1 MASQYN
7 KRDRSPEKREAAL
20 AGVQFPVWNSTYSIT
35 TMPTLAEPAMLNTWI
50 RAIPCHGAKEKM
62 GKGLIYFDNAAT
74 AWPKPEGVYH
84 FMDQFYRTHGVN
96 PGRSGYELG
105 LEAGSFLVQLR
116 KRLTRFFGGDEDT
129 PERLVFTYNVTDALN
144 LIIPGLLGS
153 GDHVITTNLEHNSVI
168 RPVNHLVRDQGA
180 QATFVP
186 FDSAGFVEPD
196 EIKRAIRP
204 NTKAVIVNHGSN
216 VIGTVQPL
224 REIGRLCREHDLTF
238 VVDVAQTAGVI
249 PIDMQA
255 MNIDVVAFTGHKA
268 LMGSMGIGGLCIRK
282 HVAVRQ
288 VRSGGTGVRSVHPYH
303 LEEYPWRLEFG
314 TPNMVGVAALWA
326 GQDWLDENGVANI
339 YGHEMKLAGKLV
351 EGLRQIDGVR
361 LYCCDR
367 LENHLSTILMNVE
380 GADPGDVGIMLDVNH
395 SIAVRTGLHCA
406 PLVHAQLG
414 TVETHG
420 GVRFSVGAFNTEE
433 EVVAAIQAVAQISV
447 WARERGTR
455 PGPGLAPHTAIT

>member
-1 MASQYN
+1 
-7 KRDRSPEKREAAL
+7 
-20 AGVQFPVWNSTYSIT
+20 
-35 TMPTLAEPAMLNTWI
+35 
-50 RAIPCHGAKEKM
+50 M

-74 AWPKPEGVYH
+74 AWPKPEGVYQ

-105 LEAGSFLVQLR
+105 LEAGSLLAQLR
-116 KRLTRFFGGDEDT
+116 QRLTRFFGGDEDT

-144 LIIPGLLGS
+144 LIIPGLLGN

-168 RPVNHLVRDQGA
+168 RPVNHLVRDHGA

-204 NTKAVIVNHGSN
+204 NTKVVIVNHGSN

-238 VVDVAQTAGVI
+238 IVDAAQTAGVI

-282 HVAVRQ
+282 HVEVRQ
-288 VRSGGTGVRSVHPYH
+288 IRSGGTGVRSVHPYH

-339 YGHEMKLAGKLV
+339 YGHEMKLARKLV

-367 LENHLSTILMNVE
+367 LENHLSTILMNVR
-380 GADPGDVGIMLDVNH
+380 GGRSRRCGNHARCGSQHRRADRPALRSACPCATRNRGDAWWG
-395 SIAVRTGLHCA
+395 SF
-406 PLVHAQLG
+406 LG
-414 TVETHG
+414 GRIQHRRGSGCRDQSGRRRSPCGRE
-420 GVRFSVGAFNTEE
+420 SVAED
-433 EVVAAIQAVAQISV
+433 QS
-447 WARERGTR
+447 R
-455 PGPGLAPHTAIT
+455 GLAPHTAIT